1 MLYTTLKLL
10 HIFLAIVAVGFN
22 ISYGIWIARAARD
35 PEHEL
40 FALRGIKTLDD
51 RFANPAYTFL
61 LVTGVAM
68 VFVGKLGLTTFWILA
83 ALILWLLLLG
93 IGAGFYTPTLRKQ
106 IAALEQSGR
115 SPEYLALSSRGRVLG
130 IVLGVLTLAILY
142 LMVFKPTL

>member
-1 MLYTTLKLL
+1 MLYTTLKLM

-51 RFANPAYTFL
+51 RFANPAYAL
-61 LVTGVAM
+61 LLATGLTM
-68 VFVGKLGLTTFWILA
+68 VFVSPLSLTTFWIA
-83 ALILWLLLLG
+83 TAIGLWFLLLA

-106 IAALEQSGR
+106 IAALEKSGR
-115 SPEYLALSSRGRVLG
+115 SPEYQALSARGTILG
-130 IVLGVLTLAILY
+130 IVLAFLTLGILY